1 MIQRVQS
8 IYLLVA
14 AIISLASYLLFPK
27 LELFFINMSLM
38 DYFIIPYLFFCFFMS
53 TLNIFLFINRKL
65 QININK
71 FQILIHL
78 FVFIVFFYFFY
89 QEKMLNPDLIW
100 TSTPISSIV
109 FLRLANKGIKKDENL
124 IRSVDR
130 LR

>member
-14 AIISLASYLLFPK
+14 AIISLASYFIFPK
-27 LELFFINMSLM
+27 LDLFFINMSLM

-71 FQILIHL
+71 FQLLIHL
-78 FVFIVFFYFFY
+78 FVLIVFFYFFY
-89 QEKMLNPDLIW
+89 QEKMLYSDLIW
-100 TSTPISSIV
+100 TLTPLLSIV
-109 FLRLANKGIKKDENL
+109 FLSLANNGIKKDENL

>member
-14 AIISLASYLLFPK
+14 AIISLASYFIFPK
-27 LELFFINMSLM
+27 LDLFFINMSLM

-65 QININK
+65 QLNINK
-71 FQILIHL
+71 FQLLIHL
-78 FVFIVFFYFFY
+78 FVLIVFFYFFY

-100 TSTPISSIV
+100 TLTPISSIV
-109 FLRLANKGIKKDENL
+109 FLSLANKGIKKDENL
-124 IRSVDR
+124 IRSIDR

>member
-14 AIISLASYLLFPK
+14 AIISLASYFIFPK
-27 LELFFINMSLM
+27 LDLFFINTSLM

-71 FQILIHL
+71 FQLLIHL
-78 FVFIVFFYFFY
+78 FVLIVFFYFFY

-100 TSTPISSIV
+100 TLTPISSIV
-109 FLRLANKGIKKDENL
+109 LLSLANKGIKKDENL

>member
-8 IYLLVA
+8 IYLLVT
-14 AIISLASYLLFPK
+14 AIISLASYFIFPK
-27 LELFFINMSLM
+27 LDLFFINTSLM

-65 QININK
+65 QLNINK
-71 FQILIHL
+71 FQLLIHL
-78 FVFIVFFYFFY
+78 FVLIVFFYFFY

-100 TSTPISSIV
+100 TLTPISSIV
-109 FLRLANKGIKKDENL
+109 FLSLANKGIKKDENL

>member
-1 MIQRVQS
+1 MIQCVQS

-14 AIISLASYLLFPK
+14 AIISLASYFIFPK
-27 LELFFINMSLM
+27 LDLFFINISLM

-53 TLNIFLFINRKL
+53 ILNVFLFINRKL

-71 FQILIHL
+71 FQLLIHL
-78 FVFIVFFYFFY
+78 FVLIVFFYFFY

-100 TSTPISSIV
+100 TLTPISSIV
-109 FLRLANKGIKKDENL
+109 FLSLANKGIKKDENL

>member
-14 AIISLASYLLFPK
+14 AIISLASYFIFPK
-27 LELFFINMSLM
+27 LDLFFINMSLM
-38 DYFIIPYLFFCFFMS
+38 DYFIIPYLFFCFFIS

-71 FQILIHL
+71 FQLLIHL
-78 FVFIVFFYFFY
+78 FVLIVFFYFFY

-100 TSTPISSIV
+100 TLTPISSIV
-109 FLRLANKGIKKDENL
+109 FLSLANKGIKKDENL